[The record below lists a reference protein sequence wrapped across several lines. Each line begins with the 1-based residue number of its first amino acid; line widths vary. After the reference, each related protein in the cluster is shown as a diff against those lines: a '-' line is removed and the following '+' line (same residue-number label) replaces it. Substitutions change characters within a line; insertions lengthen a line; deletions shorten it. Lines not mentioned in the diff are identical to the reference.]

1 MTFLMNQMKRIPQI
15 ALMGALLAPGMAA
28 AQSDL
33 DITMRMVADD
43 EALDSSFAQEMQIP
57 ESVNEL
63 DVDQSFET
71 LEAGE
76 LSSEAQELSEG
87 LSLQARE
94 TRDALNAE
102 LPGETAIEQPAIDL
116 PGADLPGAELPG
128 GDLPEPDL
136 PVDQLPD
143 PDLDLLQNSTSTLD
157 SVTGQ

>member
-1 MTFLMNQMKRIPQI
+1 MTFLMNQIKRIPQI

-57 ESVNEL
+57 DSVNEL
-63 DVDQSFET
+63 DADESFET

-76 LSSEAQELSEG
+76 LSSEAQELSES

-94 TRDALNAE
+94 TRDALNTE
-102 LPGETAIEQPAIDL
+102 LPGETAIERPAIDL
-116 PGADLPGAELPG
+116 PGADLPGADLPG

-143 PDLDLLQNSTSTLD
+143 PDLDLLQNGTSTLNG
-157 SVTGQ
+157 VTGQ